1 MTNGLGGRTDPAY
14 ACRSPERTPNPMST
28 AMTATVEPNPAAAK
42 PHVDS
47 AKKHEAEG
55 RRDEAIASY
64 QTALDHDRSCQTMF
78 ALARLLDQV
87 GDDDEAL
94 ALYEEI
100 CYRPTPPVNALINLA
115 TIYEDM
121 GESERAQR
129 CLRLVLDKYPTHPHA
144 RMYLRDVCAVQT
156 LSYDAQADQQAARR
170 NAILD
175 TPITDFELS
184 SRARNCLKK
193 VEIRTL
199 GDLLR
204 VTEAELMAFKN
215 FGDASI
221 NEIKAMLASR
231 GLRLGQALEGGY
243 EESYRQDYLTKLRD
257 TVAQDVLDT
266 PVTSLQLTI
275 RARKAVQ
282 VLEIRSLG
290 ELACRTE
297 AELMGIKNFGTTSLD
312 EIKEQLATFGLA
324 LRTLE

>member
-1 MTNGLGGRTDPAY
+1 MT
-14 ACRSPERTPNPMST
+14 ST
-28 AMTATVEPNPAAAK
+28 LTANPAAAK
-42 PHVDS
+42 PHLD
-47 AKKHEAEG
+47 AAARHESEG
-55 RRDEAIASY
+55 RRDEAVEAY
-64 QTALDHDRSCQTMF
+64 RAALEEARACSTLF
-78 ALARLLDQV
+78 ALARLVDRM
-87 GDDDEAL
+87 GDDDEAI
-94 ALYEEI
+94 ALYEEV

-115 TIYEDM
+115 TLYEDL
-121 GESERAQR
+121 GESARAER

-144 RMYLRDVCAVQT
+144 RMYLKDICAVQT
-156 LSYDAQADQQAARR
+156 LSYDAQAEQQAARR

-184 SRARNCLKK
+184 SRARNCLKR

-221 NEIKAMLASR
+221 NEIKAMLTSR

-243 EESYRQDYLTKLRD
+243 EESYRQEYLGQLRQS
-257 TVAQDVLDT
+257 VAQEVLDE
-266 PVTSLQLTI
+266 PVTGLALTI

-282 VLEIRSLG
+282 VLEVRTLG

-312 EIKEQLATFGLA
+312 EIKVQLLTRGLS
-324 LRTLE
+324 LRTIE

>member
-1 MTNGLGGRTDPAY
+1 M
-14 ACRSPERTPNPMST
+14 
-28 AMTATVEPNPAAAK
+28 MTATTPADPAAAK
-42 PHVDS
+42 PFID
-47 AKKHEAEG
+47 AATKHEAAG
-55 RRDEAIASY
+55 RTAEAIE
-64 QTALDHDRSCQTMF
+64 QFMLALDRDRACETMF
-78 ALARLLDQV
+78 SLARLLDRV

-115 TIYEDM
+115 TIYEDL
-121 GESERAQR
+121 GETARAER
-129 CLRLVLDKYPTHPHA
+129 CLHLILDKYPTHPRA
-144 RMYLRDVCAVQT
+144 RMYLKDVCAVET
-156 LSYDAQADQQAARR
+156 MSFDATADAQAARR

-184 SRARNCLKK
+184 ARARNCLKK

-204 VTEAELMAFKN
+204 VTEAELLAFKN

-221 NEIKAMLASR
+221 GEIKAMLASR

-243 EESYRQDYLTKLRD
+243 EESYRQEYLDKLRE
-257 TVAQDVLDT
+257 TVPQEVLDT
-266 PVTSLQLTI
+266 PVASLPLTI

-282 VLEIRSLG
+282 ILEVRTLG

-312 EIKEQLATFGLA
+312 EIKAQLAMRGLG